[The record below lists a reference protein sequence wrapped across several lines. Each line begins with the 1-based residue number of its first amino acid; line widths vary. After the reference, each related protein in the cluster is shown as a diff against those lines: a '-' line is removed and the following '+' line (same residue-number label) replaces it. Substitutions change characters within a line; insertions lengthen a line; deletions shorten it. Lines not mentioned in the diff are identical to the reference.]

1 MVLLPFNTKNNNIVK
16 YQFQGDYIDSYN
28 LKFVI
33 QKPVTLGSGARAIL
47 FFPQRDRVLSRK
59 KRSFDVTTGTEA
71 EQSRTLST

>member
-47 FFPQRDRVLSRK
+47 FFHREIGFCLGK
-59 KRSFDVTTGTEA
+59 KGSFDVTTGTEA